1 MDKKKL
7 SLFIGSHLLGH
18 YINGNHSVTLFDDGT
33 KHRATGHWEEKEG
46 KNVWVKDDQDHFYFD
61 FPENFDIK
69 ITDFCDPV
77 EGRPDGG
84 ICSYCHEN
92 SSPSGK
98 HGDLHQIEPM
108 LRSLQAGTECACL
121 RGSTIVHTPSGSKL
135 VKDLVVGDKIFN
147 SCNGISAIS
156 KIVASNKPV
165 YALKFNRGLY
175 VESSEDHPFMSNGK
189 QIEAI
194 KLPNHV
200 IDTIGD
206 IKGTAEIPVIDMAKY
221 IHTANPSIISSR
233 GGKIYGDN
241 EIRLT
246 NASDH
251 SVRYVN
257 FDTEFAYLYGW
268 FIAEGSRSSLTMC
281 SNELSDAQHLGDIW
295 ERHTG
300 MNYSIQVNDETH
312 SLNLELRCR
321 TFTKHLMFDALNVG
335 HGAKFK
341 NLSFLYSVTNKEI
354 IRSALLGVFMGDGCF
369 RTRTYKRRG
378 KEYHAKIISL
388 KTTSQFLAYDV
399 MYLLKKWF
407 NITASVNH
415 GLSKRGRPIDDRILP
430 DSAYYMVEI
439 YDNVDQNKLFPDLFP
454 LVSKNRNY
462 KRRQIKCVSCTPLD
476 ITEPLYDITL
486 DGDIH
491 TFPINGYMI
500 THNCG
505 GGNALAHPDLLWMLQ
520 VLKEQK
526 VVANLTVN
534 QRHLQKYREMLLRLV
549 SDNLIHGI
557 GISLTDSTNE
567 TDKAIIDELGKNVVI
582 HVIAGIFAPEDVP
595 FVKNRKMLV
604 LGYKDLR
611 RGHSLLEHRSDSIK
625 ANIQWLKEYLPTLK
639 KETKL
644 ISFDCLGIEQI
655 DPKTVL
661 DISDERFD
669 MLFQGSDTDVFDAEG
684 RITCSTM
691 YIDVPNMKVARM
703 STAALD
709 KRYDFTG
716 SENISDLLK
725 MTTQGW

>member
-46 KNVWVKDDQDHFYFD
+46 KNVWVKDDQDYFYFD

-69 ITDFCDPV
+69 ITDQC
-77 EGRPDGG
+77 DGG
-84 ICSYCHEN
+84 CAYCHEN
-92 SSPSGK
+92 STVNGK
-98 HGDLHQIEPM
+98 HGDLRRMEPVF
-108 LRSLQAGTECACL
+108 RSLHAGTEA
-121 RGSTIVHTPSGSKL
+121 
-135 VKDLVVGDKIFN
+135 
-147 SCNGISAIS
+147 AI
-156 KIVASNKPV
+156 
-165 YALKFNRGLY
+165 
-175 VESSEDHPFMSNGK
+175 
-189 QIEAI
+189 
-194 KLPNHV
+194 
-200 IDTIGD
+200 
-206 IKGTAEIPVIDMAKY
+206 
-221 IHTANPSIISSR
+221 
-233 GGKIYGDN
+233 
-241 EIRLT
+241 
-246 NASDH
+246 
-251 SVRYVN
+251 
-257 FDTEFAYLYGW
+257 
-268 FIAEGSRSSLTMC
+268 
-281 SNELSDAQHLGDIW
+281 
-295 ERHTG
+295 
-300 MNYSIQVNDETH
+300 
-312 SLNLELRCR
+312 
-321 TFTKHLMFDALNVG
+321 
-335 HGAKFK
+335 
-341 NLSFLYSVTNKEI
+341 
-354 IRSALLGVFMGDGCF
+354 
-369 RTRTYKRRG
+369 
-378 KEYHAKIISL
+378 
-388 KTTSQFLAYDV
+388 
-399 MYLLKKWF
+399 
-407 NITASVNH
+407 
-415 GLSKRGRPIDDRILP
+415 
-430 DSAYYMVEI
+430 
-439 YDNVDQNKLFPDLFP
+439 
-454 LVSKNRNY
+454 
-462 KRRQIKCVSCTPLD
+462 
-476 ITEPLYDITL
+476 
-486 DGDIH
+486 
-491 TFPINGYMI
+491 
-500 THNCG
+500 G

-520 VLKEQK
+520 LLKEQK

-595 FVKNRKMLV
+595 FVQNRKMLV

-661 DISDERFD
+661 DISDERFN